1 MKPKALN
8 DHLRLSEKAYNALK
22 EHILTVDLRDQPP
35 SSKLDEK
42 ELVAQLKMSR
52 TPVREA
58 INRLAAEGFLEVV
71 PYKGVF
77 IVRKSKKE
85 IVAILRVRA
94 TLEGMSVRLATPNFS
109 RKDFARMRA
118 MFTPFLN
125 SSLEKQ
131 RYEFSQ
137 ANIKFHEFI
146 LKRSDC
152 GILIDIARTLYDHM
166 RFIRFHTSSFLPR
179 LKSALAQ
186 HLELIDLFEKGDA
199 DKAER
204 LMRAHIEESAQ
215 YLDKWEQLY
224 DDAAPLAG
232 TGKIFRSRAE
242 A

>member
-131 RYEFSQ
+131 RY
-137 ANIKFHEFI
+137 
-146 LKRSDC
+146 
-152 GILIDIARTLYDHM
+152 
-166 RFIRFHTSSFLPR
+166 
-179 LKSALAQ
+179 
-186 HLELIDLFEKGDA
+186 
-199 DKAER
+199 
-204 LMRAHIEESAQ
+204 
-215 YLDKWEQLY
+215 
-224 DDAAPLAG
+224 
-232 TGKIFRSRAE
+232 
-242 A
+242 

>member
-1 MKPKALN
+1 MKPKAIS
-8 DHLRLSEKAYNALK
+8 DHLRLSEKAYEAIK
-22 EHILTVDLRDQPP
+22 EYILTADLRGQPP
-35 SSKLDEK
+35 GSKLDEK
-42 ELVAQLKMSR
+42 QLVAQLKVSR

-77 IVRKSKKE
+77 IARKTKKD
-85 IVAILRVRA
+85 ILSILLVRA
-94 TLEGMSVRLATPNFS
+94 TLEGMAARLATPNF
-109 RKDFARMRA
+109 RQGDFAKMRE

-125 SSLEKQ
+125 SSLENQ

-152 GILIDIARTLYDHM
+152 GILIDIAKTLFDHM
-166 RFIRFHTSSFLPR
+166 RLIRFRTSGFLPR
-179 LKSALAQ
+179 LESALAQ
-186 HLELIDLFEKGDA
+186 HLELIDVFEKRDS

-215 YLDKWEQLY
+215 YIDKWEKLY
-224 DDAAPLAG
+224 ADSFPEGEIHERHQIILG
-232 TGKIFRSRAE
+232 T
-242 A
+242 

>member
-1 MKPKALN
+1 MKPIALS
-8 DHLRLSEKAYNALK
+8 DHLRLSEKAYDAIK
-22 EHILTVDLRDQPP
+22 EYILTADLRDQPH

-42 ELVAQLKMSR
+42 ELLAQLKMSR

-85 IVAILRVRA
+85 IFSILMVRA
-94 TLEGMSVRLATPNFS
+94 TLEGMSARLATPNFS

-152 GILIDIARTLYDHM
+152 GILIDIAKTLYDHM
-166 RFIRFHTSSFLPR
+166 RFIRFRTSGFPPR

-186 HLELIDLFEKGDA
+186 HLELIDLFEKRDS

-215 YLDKWEQLY
+215 YLDKWEQLHA
-224 DDAAPLAG
+224 DSPPEDG
-232 TGKIFRSRAE
+232 TTKIFKSLAE